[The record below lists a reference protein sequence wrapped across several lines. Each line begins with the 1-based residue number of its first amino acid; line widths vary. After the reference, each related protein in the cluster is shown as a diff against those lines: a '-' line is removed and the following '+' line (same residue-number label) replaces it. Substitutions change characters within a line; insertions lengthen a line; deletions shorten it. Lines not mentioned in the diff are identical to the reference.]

1 MRHPDGWRGVVQPH
15 RLVWRR
21 QRQIRRKTCLRHRR
35 HPTSLLI
42 SDLFTYNRVAHKG
55 LATDCLS
62 RQLEPVAIAICQ
74 GASNGTTRHWMAKMA
89 ERPRKILICSCE
101 DTIPLDG
108 ARVER
113 ACRGADVVRGRQL
126 CRAELDRVRDAAA
139 GGQPIAVAC
148 TQEAPLFSE
157 QGHETAMTFV
167 NIRETA
173 GWSKDAKTAGP
184 KIAALIA
191 AAGEVMPDV
200 PVVSLTSAG
209 STLLYGKDERVV
221 EAARLLKDHLDVTVL
236 VGKDDA
242 ILPPSTTEFPLLKG
256 TIRTASGHLGAF
268 KLRVDNYAAPAPS
281 SRDRLNFA
289 APRDDVELQSDVLI
303 DLSGG
308 APLFSS
314 PDLRDGY
321 LRADPRDAAAVLR
334 TVLKAR
340 DLSGTFEKPR
350 YIAFTEY
357 LCAHSRSNIVGC
369 HRCLD
374 LCPTGAITPNGDHV
388 AIDAQICA
396 GCGQCAAACPTG
408 AAGYALPPADSL
420 LRKLRVLLAA
430 FLETGGVQPV
440 LLFHDADH
448 GRPLIEALA
457 RYGDGLPANVL
468 PVEVN
473 EITQLGLETLAAAFA
488 YGATAVRFLLRAK
501 PRHDVS
507 GVNKTI
513 AFGQTIVAGLGFDG
527 PRIASIETDD
537 PEVLGQMLRAIDV
550 VGAVGRPAT
559 FVAVGKKR
567 EVLQLALRELHA
579 AAPAPVDVIALPE
592 GAPFGKVDVNVDG
605 CTLCLSCVSACP
617 TGALADDPER
627 PMLRFTEDACV
638 QCGLCRATCPEKVIT
653 LVPQIDFRAATASS
667 HVVKQEDPFLCI
679 RCGTPFGVKSTVE
692 RVAAKLEGKHWMY
705 KDSKHR
711 LDLVKMC
718 ADCRV
723 QVTAEENFDPFG
735 APQRPRL
742 RTTEDYLR
750 ARQEKGES

>member
-1 MRHPDGWRGVVQPH
+1 
-15 RLVWRR
+15 
-21 QRQIRRKTCLRHRR
+21 
-35 HPTSLLI
+35 
-42 SDLFTYNRVAHKG
+42 
-55 LATDCLS
+55 
-62 RQLEPVAIAICQ
+62 
-74 GASNGTTRHWMAKMA
+74 MA
-89 ERPRKILICSCE
+89 ERPSKILVCSCE

-108 ARVER
+108 ADVER

-139 GGQPIAVAC
+139 GGQDVTIAC
-148 TQEAPLFSE
+148 TQEGPLFAE
-157 QGHETAMTFV
+157 IGGERPMTFV
-167 NIRETA
+167 NIRETG
-173 GWSKDAKTAGP
+173 GWSKDAKAAGP

-191 AAGEVMPDV
+191 AAGEVAPEV
-200 PVVSLTSAG
+200 PVVTLTSAG
-209 STLLYGKDERVV
+209 STLLYGKDERLV

-236 VGKDDA
+236 VNKDDA

-256 TIRTASGHLGAF
+256 TIRATSGHLGAF
-268 KLRVDNYAAPAPS
+268 KLRVDHYAAPAPS
-281 SRDRLNFA
+281 SRDRLNFVSS
-289 APRDDVELQSDVLI
+289 RDDVELQCDVLI

-321 LRADPRDAAAVLR
+321 LRADPGDPAAVLR
-334 TVLKAR
+334 MLLKAR

-350 YIAFTEY
+350 YIAFSEY

-374 LCPTGAITPNGDHV
+374 LCPAGAISPNGDHV

-408 AAGYALPPADSL
+408 AAGYALPPADAL
-420 LRKLRVLLAA
+420 MRKLRVLLAT
-430 FLETGGVQPV
+430 FLEAGGVQPV

-448 GRPLIEALA
+448 GRPLIAALA

-473 EITQLGLETLAAAFA
+473 EVTQLGLEALAGAFA
-488 YGATAVRFLLRAK
+488 YGATAVRFLQRTK

-507 GVNKTI
+507 GLNKTI
-513 AFGQTIVAGLGFDG
+513 ALAQTIVAGLGFDG
-527 PRIASIETDD
+527 TRIASVETDD
-537 PEVLGQMLRAIDV
+537 PDVLGQTLRAIEAT
-550 VGAVGRPAT
+550 GALGRPAS

-579 AAPAPVDVIALPE
+579 VAPAPVDLIALPE

-617 TGALADDPER
+617 TGALSDDPER
-627 PMLRFTEDACV
+627 PMLRFTEAACV
-638 QCGLCRATCPEKVIT
+638 QCGLCWATCPEKVIK

-667 HVVKQEDPFLCI
+667 RIVKQEDPFLCV
-679 RCGTPFGVKSTVE
+679 RCGTPFGVKSSVE
-692 RVAAKLEGKHWMY
+692 RVVAKLEGKHWMY
-705 KDSKHR
+705 KDSNRR

-742 RTTEDYLR
+742 RTTDDYLR
-750 ARQEKGES
+750 ARQNDNDS

>member
-1 MRHPDGWRGVVQPH
+1 
-15 RLVWRR
+15 
-21 QRQIRRKTCLRHRR
+21 
-35 HPTSLLI
+35 
-42 SDLFTYNRVAHKG
+42 
-55 LATDCLS
+55 
-62 RQLEPVAIAICQ
+62 
-74 GASNGTTRHWMAKMA
+74 MA

-101 DTIPLDG
+101 DTVPIDS
-108 ARVER
+108 ASVER
-113 ACRGADVVRGRQL
+113 ACRGTDVALGRQL
-126 CRAELDRVRDAAA
+126 CRAELNRVRDAAA
-139 GGQPIAVAC
+139 GGQAIVVAC
-148 TQEAPLFSE
+148 TQEAPLFGE

-173 GWSKDAKTAGP
+173 GWSKDAKAAGP

-191 AAGEVMPDV
+191 AASEPLPDV
-200 PVVSLTSAG
+200 PVVTLTSEG
-209 STLLYGKDERVV
+209 STLLYGKDEQVV
-221 EAARLLKDHLDVTVL
+221 EAARLLKDHLGVTVL
-236 VGKDDA
+236 ISKDDA
-242 ILPPSTTEFPLLKG
+242 ISPPSATEFPLLKG

-268 KLRVDNYAAPAPS
+268 KLLVDNYAAPAPS
-281 SRDRLNFA
+281 SRERLNFA
-289 APRDDVELQSDVLI
+289 APRDDIELQFDVLI

-350 YIAFTEY
+350 YIAFTEH

-374 LCPTGAITPNGDHV
+374 LCPTGAIAPNGDHV

-408 AAGYALPPADSL
+408 AAGYALPPADAL
-420 LRKLRVLLAA
+420 LQKLRLLLAT
-430 FLETGGVQPV
+430 FLEAGGAQPV
-440 LLFHDADH
+440 LLFHDMDH

-473 EITQLGLETLAAAFA
+473 EITQLGLETLAGAFA

-507 GVNKTI
+507 GLNKTI
-513 AFGQTIVAGLGFDG
+513 GFGDAIVTGLGFDG

-537 PEVLGQMLRAIDV
+537 PDVLGRTLRAIE
-550 VGAVGRPAT
+550 AVGTVGKLAT

-579 AAPAPVDVIALPE
+579 AAPTPVDVIALPE
-592 GAPFGKVDVNVDG
+592 GAPFGKVDVNVEG

-617 TGALADDPER
+617 TGALSDDPER
-627 PMLRFTEDACV
+627 PMLRFAEAACV

-667 HVVKQEDPFLCI
+667 RVVKQEDPFLCI

-750 ARQEKGES
+750 ARREESDS